1 MKHGVQE
8 YFVERWRA
16 RRRVA
21 ITAASLALAG
31 LLSLAALTL
40 PPFHRPMRNLLNE
53 PARFGYE
60 GPDQFV
66 RRITL
71 QQVRSTD
78 QVTHQI
84 GSIDTRSA
92 RAGGAVRARAS
103 KNPRVR
109 PDVRSTQV
117 GPGTSDIDMLQRA
130 VSRLADIPVVQSEDL
145 VIEYGLTPAYP
156 KDEYDK
162 DIEGRVKLQV
172 LIDTTGR
179 VVDVQLLASTG
190 VASFERSAAEAVWQ
204 YKFRPYRQGGVTR
217 EVYVDVPFVFRI
229 YR

>member
-1 MKHGVQE
+1 MNHGVQE
-8 YFVERWRA
+8 YFVERRRA

-21 ITAASLALAG
+21 VIAASLAFGG
-31 LLSLAALTL
+31 LLSLVAQTL
-40 PPFHRPMRNLLNE
+40 PPFRRPMRNLLNE

-71 QQVRSTD
+71 QQVRGTD
-78 QVTHQI
+78 QGTLEL

-92 RAGGAVRARAS
+92 RAGGAVQARAT
-103 KNPRVR
+103 KNPRAI

-117 GPGTSDIDMLQRA
+117 GPGTSDVDLLQRA
-130 VSRLADIPVVQSEDL
+130 VSRLANIPVVRSEDL
-145 VIEYGLTPAYP
+145 ILEYGLTPLYP

-204 YKFRPYRQGGVTR
+204 YKFRPYRQGGVTI